1 MAAPNPRVPVKPAR
15 GYYAVVLNDLAS
27 IQEGELFYIKDQ
39 NTLYVKEGGA
49 AVPIVGAGSPVTN
62 SVQAGDNITKLVNNA
77 GYITAAQVPAD
88 RVQSVNGQVGIVVV
102 SADDVPT
109 TGTTNKF
116 VTQQDLNKLAGIEA
130 GAQVNTVN
138 EAPLD
143 GNFYVRSSGAW
154 VKLTDALSALGVTF
168 SDPVDAGNF
177 TTGLGSAL
185 SNAIYDGSNFTD
197 GTSGAT
203 NTNTIDGGLTTP

>member
-77 GYITAAQVPAD
+77 GYITASQVPAD

-102 SADDVPT
+102 SADDIPT
-109 TGTTNKF
+109 AGTTNKF
-116 VTQQDLNKLAGIEA
+116 VTQQDLDKLAGIQA
-130 GAQVNTVN
+130 GAEVNEVN
-138 EAPLD
+138 EAPED
-143 GNFYVRSSGAW
+143 GQAYLRQNGSW
-154 VKLTDALSALGVTF
+154 VPNTSVPVNISNNTLGELSDVNLPTPAAGEGLIYNGVEW
-168 SDPVDAGNF
+168 VAGGDFN
-177 TTGLGSAL
+177 GGS
-185 SNAIYDGSNFTD
+185 F
-197 GTSGAT
+197 
-203 NTNTIDGGLTTP
+203 